1 MVEPRFLS
9 EGIPMWSAPEGH
21 PLRRLFSG
29 LTEHAFLTTIGVTD
43 PALID
48 YVSELLT
55 RFTHFGAVYRLQ
67 GTHGR
72 PLLEVAEMVMEAEE
86 IPPEGRTKREYY
98 RHIGDFTLFWT
109 GLFPEAVRRQENN
122 FSRDSFV
129 SYTLQGKRSYLIAG
143 SFEDDPYREE
153 AAVLKRLGSEF
164 ELCAVG
170 LNRVRRELDELH
182 ADGENSRLFG

>member
-1 MVEPRFLS
+1 
-9 EGIPMWSAPEGH
+9 MWSAPDNH
-21 PLRRLFSG
+21 PLRRLFAG
-29 LTEHAFLTTIGVTD
+29 LTEHAFITSIGITD
-43 PALID
+43 PPLID
-48 YVSELLT
+48 YVTELLT
-55 RFTHFGAVYRLQ
+55 RFTHFSAVYRLQ
-67 GTHGR
+67 GSHGR

-86 IPPEGRTKREYY
+86 IPPEGRTRREYH

-109 GLFPEAVRRQENN
+109 GLFPEAVRRHETG

-170 LNRVRRELDELH
+170 LNRVRKELAELH
-182 ADGENSRLFG
+182 ADGETNRLFG

>member
-1 MVEPRFLS
+1 
-9 EGIPMWSAPEGH
+9 MWSAPAHH
-21 PLRRLFSG
+21 PLRRLFAG
-29 LTEHAFLTTIGVTD
+29 LTEHAFLTSIGVTD
-43 PALID
+43 PPLID

-55 RFTHFGAVYRLQ
+55 RFTHFSAVYRLS

-72 PLLEVAEMVMEAEE
+72 PLTEVAEMVMEAEE
-86 IPPEGRTKREYY
+86 IPPEGRTRREYY

-109 GLFPEAVRRQENN
+109 GLFPEAIKRQESGWSKDA
-122 FSRDSFV
+122 FL

-170 LNRVRRELDELH
+170 LNRVRKQLDELH
-182 ADGENSRLFG
+182 AEGESSRLFGG